1 MSRVGFEIRH
11 LIAAPI
17 TLVMLVQFIILFRIK
32 RYVPKPVFYVLGI
45 PFYIQDVIYN
55 VVIGS
60 FIFNERPQE
69 WIFTDRI
76 KRHVSDPD
84 APAHRF
90 ALVLNRYDE
99 GHV

>member
-11 LIAAPI
+11 LIAAPF
-17 TLVMLVQFIILFRIK
+17 TLLMLVQFIVLFTLK
-32 RYVPKPVFYVLGI
+32 RYVPKPVFYVLGF
-45 PFYIQDVIYN
+45 PFLIQDIVYN

-60 FIFNERPQE
+60 FIFMERPKE

-76 KRHVSDPD
+76 KRHVQDPD
-84 APAHRF
+84 CPSHRF
-90 ALVLNRYDE
+90 ALVLNRFDE